1 MSSIIGRKLLL
12 AMGVLAL
19 AIPTWA
25 GSRIEKNL
33 ALEPGGRFILESDGG
48 SVTITGTD
56 QSGAK
61 VVITS
66 DRDDLQRQF
75 DFTFDENAGL
85 VRVRA
90 HQYSHWGWLRYNNL
104 NLRFEIRVPKKTTLE
119 VKTGGGNIE
128 VYSLASD
135 ADVKTSA
142 GSIHVVGLSGRLY
155 ARTSGGSV
163 HLQEIQGNTEVQT
176 SGGAIRAESIDG
188 ALIARTSG
196 GPIQIERLTG
206 RIDAGTSGGG
216 ITAVLSKKNAHGGTL
231 KSSGGSISVA
241 IDPTANLAIDA
252 STSGGSV
259 SSDLPIR
266 VVGQISGESL
276 YGTLGSGGETLT
288 IRTSGGSI
296 HIGSL

>member
-104 NLRFEIRVPKKTTLE
+104 NLRFEIRLPKKSTLE

-142 GSIHVVGLSGRLY
+142 GSI
-155 ARTSGGSV
+155 
-163 HLQEIQGNTEVQT
+163 
-176 SGGAIRAESIDG
+176 
-188 ALIARTSG
+188 
-196 GPIQIERLTG
+196 
-206 RIDAGTSGGG
+206 
-216 ITAVLSKKNAHGGTL
+216 
-231 KSSGGSISVA
+231 
-241 IDPTANLAIDA
+241 
-252 STSGGSV
+252 
-259 SSDLPIR
+259 
-266 VVGQISGESL
+266 
-276 YGTLGSGGETLT
+276 
-288 IRTSGGSI
+288 
-296 HIGSL
+296 